1 MKKTHAIIA
10 MALFLS
16 GIFFTGSMSRA
27 EDIKSRMLNR
37 KPVIDALKDQGIIG
51 ENNKGFLE
59 FIGNRK
65 EKEQVVHAENMD
77 RQTVYNEIAGQQNT
91 SPELVGKRRAIQ
103 LEEKSETG
111 HWVQSQEGKWYQ
123 K

>member
-1 MKKTHAIIA
+1 MKKTYAIIA
-10 MALFLS
+10 MTLFLS
-16 GIFFTGSMSRA
+16 GIFLIGSMSRA

-59 FIGNRK
+59 FIGDRK

-91 SPELVGKRRAIQ
+91 SPELVGKRRAMQ
-103 LEEKSETG
+103 LEEMSETG
-111 HWVQSQEGKWYQ
+111 RWVQSQEGKWYQ